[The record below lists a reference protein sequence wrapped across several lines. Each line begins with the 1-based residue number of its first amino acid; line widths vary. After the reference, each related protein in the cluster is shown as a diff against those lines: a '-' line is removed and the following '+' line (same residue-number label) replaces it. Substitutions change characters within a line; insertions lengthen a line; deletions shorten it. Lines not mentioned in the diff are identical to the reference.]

1 MTRLKRI
8 PMRHLG
14 TSVALTAV
22 FLLAACGS
30 NAPTPSTNPGTQ
42 GAPPS
47 TTTADADPL
56 DGTTWRNSYTCDDV
70 SKALE
75 RAGLQRYEKHVLR
88 PDNLGHCDE
97 TMHTTLAFAHGR
109 LTGNGETGDLVQ
121 PYELVNDHTYINGFQ
136 RVTFRIRGN
145 RMILHMHIIQSLY
158 PYSPK
163 ELAPEHAFDVGAFM
177 ARPFVRV
184 N

>member
-1 MTRLKRI
+1 
-8 PMRHLG
+8 MRQLG
-14 TSVALTAV
+14 WASATLTAV
-22 FLLAACGS
+22 LVLAGCSSDASTSPTQAGS
-30 NAPTPSTNPGTQ
+30 HISPSSPTVS
-42 GAPPS
+42 AI
-47 TTTADADPL
+47 ADPL

-136 RVTFRIRGN
+136 RVTFRIRGD